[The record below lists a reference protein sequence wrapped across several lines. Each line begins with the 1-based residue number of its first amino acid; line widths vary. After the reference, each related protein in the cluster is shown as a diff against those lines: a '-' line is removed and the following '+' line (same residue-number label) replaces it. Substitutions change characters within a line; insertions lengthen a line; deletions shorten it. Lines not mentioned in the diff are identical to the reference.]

1 MFKSSSHL
9 KGISENFSKNF
20 AAMSNTLTKFSSDHE
35 ERQEEDDEDDD
46 DEEEKEEDTVCW
58 LSSGGANRTRCAS
71 SNPKLCFA
79 HTPATNRKVPSTLSS
94 VGCSLRGK

>member
-46 DEEEKEEDTVCW
+46 DEEEKEEEE
-58 LSSGGANRTRCAS
+58 LKPSSTPRSRFGNPFWQHMYGGPLPNLDPSKPALNLGEDAS
-71 SNPKLCFA
+71 L
-79 HTPATNRKVPSTLSS
+79 VE
-94 VGCSLRGK
+94 V